1 MKIVNFAE
9 QPHFTTIDADS
20 ICILHFAIF
29 NFQCF
34 PQQLKR
40 LLLAGFVIAACVVSG
55 RAATLADYRHQVSGA
70 IRTIQQ
76 LQLAKDEASANAW
89 LARLRA
95 QLPAKE
101 TILLKGQSITVDN
114 TWFHDALDEY
124 EKIKTNTRRT
134 ESLARI
140 GERLLALSERL
151 DEFDKGSGAVKKDED
166 KGRLAEILRR
176 PEYNKTASEGSALER
191 LSMRFLRWFFS
202 LFPKSPPL
210 QPGSLRFLSA
220 VAQVI
225 VVLVGLALIAFLI
238 WKFGPRFLRGRRKKK
253 QKREARI
260 VLGERLE
267 PDQTSADLLAQAE
280 SLARSGDLRAA
291 IRKAYIAFLCELAD
305 RKVISLAQHKTNRDY
320 LSSVRERASL
330 HASMR
335 KLTNAFE
342 LHWYGLVSAGE
353 ADWYDFRSSYLQA
366 LKMQ

>member
-1 MKIVNFAE
+1 MSSPTDV
-9 QPHFTTIDADS
+9 H
-20 ICILHFAIF
+20 LM
-29 NFQCF
+29 
-34 PQQLKR
+34 KR
-40 LLLAGFVIAACVVSG
+40 LLLAGFVVAACVVSG
-55 RAATLADYRHQVSGA
+55 RASTLADYRHRVSGA

-76 LQLAKDEASANAW
+76 LQLARDEGSANAS
-89 LARLRA
+89 LAPLRA

-101 TILLKGQSITVDN
+101 TILLQGQSIAVDN
-114 TWFHDALDEY
+114 SWFHDALDEY
-124 EKIKTNTRRT
+124 EKPKDNARRT
-134 ESLARI
+134 ESLVRI

-151 DEFDKGSGAVKKDED
+151 DELDKVSSVGKKDED

-191 LSMRFLRWFFS
+191 LWMRFLRWFFS
-202 LFPKSPPL
+202 LFPKS
-210 QPGSLRFLSA
+210 QPGNSRLLSA

-238 WKFGPRFLRGRRKKK
+238 WKFAPRFLRSRNKKK

-267 PDQTSADLLAQAE
+267 PDQSSADLLAQAE

-320 LSSVRERASL
+320 LSSVRERPSL
-330 HASMR
+330 YASMR
-335 KLTNAFE
+335 QLTNSFE
-342 LHWYGLVSAGE
+342 VHWYGFTPAGE
-353 ADWYDFRSSYLQA
+353 SDWDDFRSGYLQA

>member
-1 MKIVNFAE
+1 M
-9 QPHFTTIDADS
+9 
-20 ICILHFAIF
+20 
-29 NFQCF
+29 
-34 PQQLKR
+34 KR
-40 LLLAGFVIAACVVSG
+40 LLLAGFVVAACVVSG
-55 RAATLADYRHQVSGA
+55 RASTLADYRHRVSGA

-76 LQLAKDEASANAW
+76 LQLARDEGSANAS
-89 LARLRA
+89 LAPLRA

-101 TILLKGQSITVDN
+101 TILLQGQSIALDN
-114 TWFHDALDEY
+114 SWFHDALDEY
-124 EKIKTNTRRT
+124 EKTKDNARRT
-134 ESLARI
+134 ESLVRI

-151 DEFDKGSGAVKKDED
+151 DELDKVSSVGKKDED

-191 LSMRFLRWFFS
+191 LWMRFLRWFFS
-202 LFPKSPPL
+202 LFPKS
-210 QPGSLRFLSA
+210 QPGNSRL
-220 VAQVI
+220 
-225 VVLVGLALIAFLI
+225 LALIAFLV
-238 WKFGPRFLRGRRKKK
+238 WKFAPRFLRSRNKKK

-320 LSSVRERASL
+320 LSSVRERPSL
-330 HASMR
+330 YASMR
-335 KLTNAFE
+335 KLTNSFE
-342 LHWYGLVSAGE
+342 VHWYGFTPAVES
-353 ADWYDFRSSYLQA
+353 DWDDFRSGYLQA

>member
-1 MKIVNFAE
+1 M
-9 QPHFTTIDADS
+9 
-20 ICILHFAIF
+20 
-29 NFQCF
+29 
-34 PQQLKR
+34 KR
-40 LLLAGFVIAACVVSG
+40 LLLAGFVIATCVVGGHAS
-55 RAATLADYRHQVSGA
+55 TLADYRHQVSGA
-70 IRTIQQ
+70 LRTIQQ
-76 LQLAKDEASANAW
+76 LQLARDEASTHAS

-101 TILLKGQSITVDN
+101 TILLQGQSIAVDN
-114 TWFHDALDEY
+114 SWFHDALDEY
-124 EKIKTNTRRT
+124 EKIKTNARRT

-151 DEFDKGSGAVKKDED
+151 DEFDKRSGVLKKDED

-191 LSMRFLRWFFS
+191 LWMRFLRWLFS
-202 LFPKSPPL
+202 LLPKSKPL
-210 QPGSLRFLSA
+210 PPGSSRLLSA
-220 VAQVI
+220 VAQAI

-238 WKFGPRFLRGRRKKK
+238 WKFAPRFLRSRSKKK

-280 SLARSGDLRAA
+280 NLARSGDLRAA
-291 IRKAYIAFLCELAD
+291 IRIAYIAFLCELAD

-330 HASMR
+330 YASMR
-335 KLTNAFE
+335 KLTNSFE
-342 LHWYGLVSAGE
+342 VHWYGFVPPAQG
-353 ADWYDFRSSYLQA
+353 DWNEFRKGYQQA
-366 LKMQ
+366 LNAGSG